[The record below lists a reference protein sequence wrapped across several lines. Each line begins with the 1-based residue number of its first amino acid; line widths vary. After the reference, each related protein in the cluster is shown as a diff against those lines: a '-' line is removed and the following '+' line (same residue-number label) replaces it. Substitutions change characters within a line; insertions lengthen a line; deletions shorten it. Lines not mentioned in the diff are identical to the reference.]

1 MGKVMSGDFI
11 GRRFDGIRHSSRAY
25 ERILIIGIHNV
36 TRLKTISTRYTRRLK
51 RKGATTGQTASISW
65 LLFKHNCLSRYVGR
79 WRSYGTE

>member
-11 GRRFDGIRHSSRAY
+11 GRRFDRIRHSPRAY

-36 TRLKTISTRYTRRLK
+36 ASLKTISTRYTRRFK
-51 RKGATTGQTASISW
+51 RKRTITGQTPSISW
-65 LLFKHNCLSRYVGR
+65 LLFNNDCLGRYVWR